1 MNRNAVIVSCSRRLV
16 GVLFTVLYVVTMF
29 FVSGVYFFFFFS
41 ILFLR

>member
-29 FVSGVYFFFFFS
+29 F
-41 ILFLR
+41 LFLGFIFSSSLVYCS